1 MATVVEDDDHGNGSR
16 VELCV
21 ELVVEPVLA
30 IDRAVVVLFDTE
42 DVTTGKT
49 SECLCKRVIIA
60 ETEEK
65 CGL

>member
-30 IDRAVVVLFDTE
+30 IDRAVVVLLDTE

-49 SECLCKRVIIA
+49 SECLCKRVMA